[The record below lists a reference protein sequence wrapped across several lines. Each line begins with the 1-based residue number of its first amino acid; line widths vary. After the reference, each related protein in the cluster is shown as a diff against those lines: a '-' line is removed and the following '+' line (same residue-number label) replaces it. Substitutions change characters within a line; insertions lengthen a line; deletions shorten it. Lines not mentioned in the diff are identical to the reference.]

1 MRRGY
6 PPVWL
11 GILLLT
17 LAVFWRMAG
26 APVTVEEF
34 GALET
39 PFWQMRTLAPAR
51 MARILRLWFS
61 APAEPTG
68 DLLLREDA
76 EEEGLKLARQTGEE
90 EEKSVTVWLEDG
102 LRSMPLESYVCGV
115 VAAEMPAA
123 YHLEALKAQAVA
135 ARTRAVRQQLDGG
148 CPRHPGADVCGSSAC
163 CQGYVGEAACREK
176 WGGEFKLYRKRVMQA
191 VLETRDELLRYDG
204 APVTILY
211 HAMSGGRTE
220 DAQAVFSQSLPY
232 LVSVD
237 SAGEENARGFYT
249 DAVFSYEEAARL
261 LNEHFRGLNLTAQ
274 RLRQTFSVAAYT
286 DSGRVKSVAAGEQ
299 TLDAAEVRRALSLR
313 STLFSISMDETGI
326 TFHQRGYGHGVGMSQ
341 VGANSMAADGSDYRA
356 ILAHYYP
363 GTELGKGE

>member
-61 APAEPTG
+61 APAEPAG

-90 EEKSVTVWLEDG
+90 EEKSVTVWLEDD
-102 LRSMPLESYVCGV
+102 LRSMPLESYVCCV

-123 YHLEALKAQAVA
+123 YHL
-135 ARTRAVRQQLDGG
+135 
-148 CPRHPGADVCGSSAC
+148 
-163 CQGYVGEAACREK
+163 
-176 WGGEFKLYRKRVMQA
+176 
-191 VLETRDELLRYDG
+191 
-204 APVTILY
+204 
-211 HAMSGGRTE
+211 
-220 DAQAVFSQSLPY
+220 
-232 LVSVD
+232 
-237 SAGEENARGFYT
+237 
-249 DAVFSYEEAARL
+249 
-261 LNEHFRGLNLTAQ
+261 
-274 RLRQTFSVAAYT
+274 
-286 DSGRVKSVAAGEQ
+286 
-299 TLDAAEVRRALSLR
+299 
-313 STLFSISMDETGI
+313 
-326 TFHQRGYGHGVGMSQ
+326 
-341 VGANSMAADGSDYRA
+341 
-356 ILAHYYP
+356 
-363 GTELGKGE
+363 